1 MDDRPAGSEDVA
13 AAGHS
18 TPAPDPTPA
27 LDPTPA
33 ADAAPVPDDGAE
45 ETGPAAT
52 GSTDATAPTDATAEA
67 DEVDN
72 GRSKLA
78 GVAADVASTI
88 VDAAQA
94 GLSAAQAGIS
104 AARPI
109 LQGVED
115 MASGARRAFDERSG
129 ARVRRVRKMARE
141 PLANLWDVHPEARRA
156 SIRELGLLTV
166 PGELIAGTAVEGAA
180 QRGGDFLPLR
190 DRRGDDWRARWQ
202 RILSAVEGL
211 VSLPPVELI
220 KFGDRYWVVD
230 GHNRVAAALYTGQA
244 AVDAVVTEF
253 RLPGVPRERTP
264 TSIASVLE
272 GSQDLRQAGAG
283 RLTKTSV
290 RPDRLPAP
298 STQPAHDHGLR
309 PPSDDAQPAD
319 ETGPEE

>member
-1 MDDRPAGSEDVA
+1 MDERPAGSEGVA
-13 AAGHS
+13 AGDE
-18 TPAPDPTPA
+18 TPAPEASAPT
-27 LDPTPA
+27 
-33 ADAAPVPDDGAE
+33 G
-45 ETGPAAT
+45 
-52 GSTDATAPTDATAEA
+52 ATAQA
-67 DEVDN
+67 DEEDN

-78 GVAADVASTI
+78 GVASEVASTI
-88 VDAAQA
+88 AD
-94 GLSAAQAGIS
+94 AAQAGIS

-115 MASGARRAFDERSG
+115 IASGARRAFDERSG

-141 PLANLWDVHPEARRA
+141 PLVNLWDVHPEARRA

-166 PGELIAGTAVEGAA
+166 PVELIAGTAVEGAP

-190 DRRGDDWRARWQ
+190 DRRSDDWRARWQ
-202 RILSAVEGL
+202 RILRAVEGL

-253 RLPGVPRERTP
+253 RLPGVPRDRTP

-298 STQPAHDHGLR
+298 SSQPAHDHGPR
-309 PPSDDAQPAD
+309 PPSPGARPSD
-319 ETGPEE
+319 EAGSEE